1 MPSTMA
7 SAEATLLIATRRL
20 ATYFILLPLPK
31 APTSYILREKPANI
45 GLTLATDLGSPLA

>member
-20 ATYFILLPLPK
+20 ATYFIRLPLPK
-31 APTSYILREKPANI
+31 APTSYSLREKPANT

>member
-20 ATYFILLPLPK
+20 ATYFIRLPLPK
-31 APTSYILREKPANI
+31 APTS
-45 GLTLATDLGSPLA
+45 